1 MFLSFLFSYWYQ
13 WLSVVTR
20 KEFGKIMIYIA
31 FLFHLV
37 WYKGKFQG
45 VSAPQFR
52 ILEGKSCACASVLQ
66 NERIGSAD
74 WHLLSWSVKAMVR
87 LSVHLRSTQTVEL
100 ILITRRRRREYFIGD
115 RICGS

>member
-1 MFLSFLFSYWYQ
+1 YLVWHQ

-20 KEFGKIMIYIA
+20 KDLEKIMIYIA

-37 WYKGKFQG
+37 WYKNSNFRG

-66 NERIGSAD
+66 NERI
-74 WHLLSWSVKAMVR
+74 R
-87 LSVHLRSTQTVEL
+87 LSPSWRM
-100 ILITRRRRREYFIGD
+100 
-115 RICGS
+115 